1 MMDLH
6 CHLDLYPNPESI
18 VAEII
23 ERKIY
28 VLSVTTTPSAWRGTR
43 NLATGASRIQ
53 TALGLHPQLASQR
66 ANELDLF
73 ESLLP
78 QAPYIGEIGLD
89 GAPEHKETLPL
100 QRQIFRSI
108 LEMCADA
115 GGRIL
120 SIHSRRAASAVLDDI
135 EQRHHCGRPILHW
148 FTGSQSELNRAIS
161 LGCWFSVGPAM
172 LRSNRGR
179 ALVEKMPRDRILLE
193 TDGPFA
199 QPDGVPLMPWQ
210 ATDCIPA
217 LGRIWK
223 MQNDQTNEQL
233 LKNLRHLNESACAP
247 RPRA

>member
-6 CHLDLYPNPESI
+6 CHLDLYPKPESI

-28 VLSVTTTPSAWRGTR
+28 VLSVTTTPSAWKGTR

-73 ESLLP
+73 KSLLP

-89 GAPEHKETLPL
+89 GAPEHKASLPL

-135 EQRHHCGRPILHW
+135 EHHPKSGTPILHW
-148 FTGSQSELNRAIS
+148 FTGSQAELERAIS
-161 LGCWFSVGPAM
+161 LSCWFSVGPAM
-172 LRSNRGR
+172 LRSKSGKV
-179 ALVEKMPRDRILLE
+179 LVERMPRDRVLIE

-199 QPDGVPLMPWQ
+199 QPDGVALMPWQ
-210 ATDCIPA
+210 AIDCLPA
-217 LGRIWK
+217 LGSIWNVSQK
-223 MQNDQTNEQL
+223 QTTQL
-233 LKNLRHLNESACAP
+233 LTSNLRQLGKGK
-247 RPRA
+247 